1 MLRKIL
7 ALIITLSAA
16 FAAIALWPIVSAS
29 HAAPIANDPLVWVSV
44 IAGSDARLAPYF
56 VGQTYQRSIGDLRR
70 ISGHVYSSTL
80 TALKQQP
87 NVVHLSNGSDLP
99 TPPQFEIS
107 VAPTQSANF
116 RSLGDFGSFAQ
127 PSAPLAPKNWF
138 ENDTQGVRETWNT
151 FGVTG
156 TGVAIAILDTGVD
169 FGNPA
174 LNGRYAIESTTI
186 TSALPYNG
194 WPIAFD
200 DRSLSAYLSN
210 PSLAWPAN
218 WGWYVNS
225 SRVVTV
231 SSAFTFTDPISATRI
246 YTVLNTSLSGEYHLG
261 YHPDPLLRTGIYSAP
276 VLVAD
281 EIITG
286 QYNAVYLDLDKNGSF
301 ETRVDKN
308 QPVATIDLTAD
319 GVADRSAGM
328 IYWIADGVNPLPGAE
343 SIYGTGTAIP
353 ANGSLVAFMIDT
365 TSDTDGG
372 HGTMCAST
380 AIGNDGGVFTITFR
394 IPVFYSLAF
403 GPIVQGP
410 APGAKLIAMGNV
422 YASGSSIEAHYLF
435 TLLGYDGVPN
445 SGDEPRIVS
454 LSYGS
459 SVDNDSWDWESR
471 FIDYLNYYFD
481 QQYGVGTS
489 PLFIHSA
496 GNGGYD
502 AGTLIQPNA
511 ATALNVAASTQYG
524 TAFNASVLPETVS
537 LASRVSYG
545 DIASLSSRG
554 PGANGTRPIDLA
566 ANGSVGSVAYPIN
579 NSTSIAPD
587 DGTQAHVTFQ
597 GTSRSAPDTA
607 GMAALI
613 AQAFKQTHGRF
624 PTRVELADL
633 LINGAIDIQH
643 DPLAQGAGR
652 TNAFRSVQLSL
663 ENYGFT
669 IDPPHI
675 IAGTFRGQ
683 RYLSFAT
690 GLQRGDSET
699 ETITV
704 TNVSAVPITVTLSTQ
719 QLIQLAHYSA
729 TIQTIT
735 DTASNYISRTPD
747 YAINLTPW
755 ITANPDA
762 DLMVVRLTYPF
773 EHFDTLPPSP
783 SSISNTWRLVVYNWW
798 DDNPNGAWWTDTLTP
813 NGRIDLPGEIDSSDQ
828 WLRFD
833 YGLLQGTQQEVRVA
847 RPYARSVGSGSAG
860 VWAGAAHTTRHAINN
875 RTVISFDVTFYR
887 QATWPE
893 ITLSTQALQLAANS
907 QTTLTALIQVP
918 VTSAYGLHAGSIVIS
933 DAGRLDISSTFKAHT
948 SLIPVTW
955 QVEPDVTAGATITD
969 RVYGGFA
976 WSSDPRFKTSETGD
990 WRFYNFDLNNPPAGS
1005 VVLAHSIWEDYP
1017 TDIDTIFFGPALD
1030 TFSDDNPDWFGPYA
1044 LNILGGSVRTGSNFG
1059 RQFQTASGTTEE
1071 WAGLTAQD
1079 GLNSFVQQ
1087 TVLFGGH
1094 QESVPFTTALGLA
1107 YVQPYPLSIEP
1118 ACSYCIVTATF
1129 KSSIDIA
1136 NGLTGTHA
1144 FGWVTPTI
1152 TQANILA
1159 GQTVTQALSFTQL
1172 MYRVDVS
1179 MTNVISAS
1187 DLDLYLYNNSGSNA
1201 GALDTGDQL
1210 IAESFGGGVTK
1221 SLIAHNLITGTYWLL
1236 VAGQTVDPA
1245 GGSFKLRTIAIPNS
1259 SDGMLLFVQP
1269 PPSIVAGQNYTL
1281 SLQVNSIITN
1291 GMRGLIVFGPTLLRS
1306 ALEVPITIEPQSSTP
1321 TAIVVASLKATSSG
1335 TDLTPIGLL
1344 GLSIVLG
1351 LIGLAAKRRPARRH

>member
-1 MLRKIL
+1 MQRKIL
-7 ALIITLSAA
+7 TLTLTLIAASATL
-16 FAAIALWPIVSAS
+16 ALWPIVNAS
-29 HAAPIANDPLVWVSV
+29 HAAPVAKDPLVWISIV
-44 IAGSDARLAPYF
+44 AGSNARLAPYF
-56 VGQTYQRSIGDLRR
+56 VGKIYQRSIGDLRR
-70 ISGHVYSSTL
+70 ISGHVYSNTL
-80 TALKQQP
+80 TALKQQSS
-87 NVVHLSNGSDLP
+87 VVHLSNGSDLP
-99 TPPQFEIS
+99 APPQFEIS
-107 VAPTQSANF
+107 VAPTQAVNLQSRPDVA
-116 RSLGDFGSFAQ
+116 SFAQ

-151 FGVTG
+151 FGITG
-156 TGVAIAILDTGVD
+156 TGVTIAILDTGVD

-200 DRSLSAYLSN
+200 DRSMSAYLSN
-210 PSLAWPAN
+210 PSLAWPNN
-218 WGWYVNS
+218 WGWYVNTS
-225 SRVVTV
+225 HIITV
-231 SSAFTFTDPISATRI
+231 SSAFTFPDPIGSGRI
-246 YTVLNTSLSGEYHLG
+246 YTVPDTSLSGEYHLG
-261 YHPDPLLRTGIYSAP
+261 YHPDLLLWTGIYSAP

-286 QYNAVYLDLDKNGSF
+286 QYNAVYLDLDKNGLF

-308 QPVATIDLTAD
+308 QPVATIDLTGD
-319 GVADRSAGM
+319 GVADRSGGM
-328 IYWIADGVNPLPGAE
+328 IYWIADGVNPLPGAD
-343 SIYGTGTAIP
+343 SVYGLGTAIP

-365 TSDTDGG
+365 TSGNVFGG

-380 AIGNDGGVFTITFR
+380 AIGNDGGVFTITSR
-394 IPVFYSLAF
+394 IPVFYNPAF

-422 YASGSSIEAHYLF
+422 YASGSSIENHYLF
-435 TLLGYDGVPN
+435 TFLGYDGVPN

-471 FIDYLNYYFD
+471 FIDYLNYYYD
-481 QQYGVGTS
+481 QQYGDGTS

-496 GNGGYD
+496 GNGSYGT
-502 AGTLIQPNA
+502 GTLIQPNA

-524 TAFNASVLPETVS
+524 TAINASVLPETVS
-537 LASRVSYG
+537 FASRVSFG

-554 PGANGTRPIDLA
+554 PGANGTRPVDLA
-566 ANGSVGSVAYPIN
+566 ANGSVGAVAYPLN
-579 NSTSIAPD
+579 DSNSSNT
-587 DGTQAHVTFQ
+587 GTKAHVTFQ

-607 GMAALI
+607 GIAALI

-633 LINGAIDIQH
+633 LINGAIDVHH

-652 TNAFRSVQLSL
+652 TNAFRSVQLAL
-663 ENYGFT
+663 GNYGVT
-669 IDPPHI
+669 IDPSRI

-683 RYLSFAT
+683 RYPSFAT
-690 GLQRGDSET
+690 ELHQGDSET

-719 QLIQLAHYSA
+719 QLIPLAHYTA
-729 TIQTIT
+729 TIETIT
-735 DTASNYISRTPD
+735 DTTSNGYRVPD

-762 DLMVVRLTYPF
+762 DLMVVRLTEPF

-783 SSISNTWRLVVYNWW
+783 TSISNSWTLVVYNWW
-798 DDNPNGAWWTDTLTP
+798 DDNPNSNWWTDILTP
-813 NGRIDLPGEIDSSDQ
+813 NGRIDLPGEIDSGDQ

-833 YGLLQGTQQEVRVA
+833 YSLLQGSQGTQQEVRVA

-860 VWAGAAHTTRHAINN
+860 IWAGAAHTTISAINN
-875 RTVISFDVTFYR
+875 RTIISFDVTFYQ
-887 QATWPE
+887 QAVWPDV
-893 ITLSTQALQLAANS
+893 TLSTQTLQLAANA

-918 VTSAYGLHAGSIVIS
+918 VTSSYGIHVGSIAIT

-955 QVEPDVTAGATITD
+955 QVQPDVAAGAIITD
-969 RVYGGFA
+969 QVYGGFA
-976 WSSDPRFKTSETGD
+976 WSTDSNLKTSETGD
-990 WRFYNFDLNNPPAGS
+990 WRFYNFDLSNPPDGS

-1030 TFSDDNPDWFGPYA
+1030 TFSDNDPEWFGPYA
-1044 LNILGGSVRTGSNFG
+1044 LNILGGSVRTGSVFG
-1059 RQFQTASGTTEE
+1059 RRFQTASDSTEE

-1087 TVLFGGH
+1087 AVLFGGH
-1094 QESVPFTTALGLA
+1094 QVSVPFTTALGLA
-1107 YVQPYPLSIEP
+1107 YVQQYPLSIDP
-1118 ACSYCIVTATF
+1118 TCNYCIVTATF

-1144 FGWVTPTI
+1144 FGWVTPI
-1152 TQANILA
+1152 VTQANILA
-1159 GQTVTQALSFTQL
+1159 GQTVTQALVFSQSI
-1172 MYRVDVS
+1172 YRVDVS
-1179 MTNVISAS
+1179 MTNVLSAS
-1187 DLDLYLYNNSGSNA
+1187 DLDLYLYNNVGSNA
-1201 GALDTGDQL
+1201 GALDSGDQL
-1210 IAESFGGGVTK
+1210 IAESFGGGANK
-1221 SLIAHNLITGTYWLL
+1221 SLTVHNLVTGTYWLL

-1245 GGSFKLRTIAIPNS
+1245 GGSFRLRTIAIPNN
-1259 SDGMLLFVQP
+1259 SDGALLFVSP
-1269 PPSIVAGQNYTL
+1269 PASIVAGQNYTL
-1281 SLQVNSIITN
+1281 SLQVNSTITD
-1291 GMRGLIVFGPTLLRS
+1291 GLRGLFVFGPTLLRS
-1306 ALEVPITIEPQSSTP
+1306 ALEVPITIGPDSTSP
-1321 TAIVVASLKATSSG
+1321 TAIVVVSMKATSPDG
-1335 TDLTPIGLL
+1335 GLM
-1344 GLSIVLG
+1344 
-1351 LIGLAAKRRPARRH
+1351 LIGWLGFGVMLSLIALRWKRAKR